1 MEKLKELYK
10 KYYYISPLD
19 QADFAESNRLMN
31 LYWSGICF
39 FVVLAFLVL
48 ELVFK
53 REYYREH
60 RFQIIYMAGACVSIS
75 LSFVLSRVTKN
86 VPRQKAYI
94 LKTLPFYVIYC
105 WCGTTCPIML
115 FYNQANHYNGL
126 IVFLCATN
134 IVLCIF
140 TASLPLFAIIIVSC
154 AAMVP
159 GVVRFFGPYGTFN
172 YTIATL
178 IIFTLFFINR
188 YKLKQHLALIKK
200 QKNNLEAKTFGN
212 FTLLYE
218 NKAVKFSRSKTLELI
233 AYLIVKNG
241 SSANTK
247 ELLCVLY
254 GDYADSARYG
264 SSLRALISDAR
275 HIFSEMEIQNF
286 FTAEYNSFRINPEAI
301 KCDYYD
307 FLSGDSKAIKGYAG
321 EFMSQY
327 SWAEDTAAFLSQK
340 ALSK

>member
-1 MEKLKELYK
+1 MEKLKELYH

-19 QADFAESNRLMN
+19 QADFAESNRLLN
-31 LYWSGICF
+31 LYWSAICF
-39 FVVLAFLVL
+39 FVALAFLVL

-53 REYYREH
+53 WEYYHER
-60 RFQIIYMAGACVSIS
+60 RLQILYMSGACLSIA
-75 LSFVLSRVTKN
+75 LSFVLSIATKN
-86 VPRQKAYI
+86 VSREKAYI

-105 WCGTTCPIML
+105 WCGTTCPIIL

-126 IVFLCATN
+126 IVFLVATN

-140 TASLPLFAIIIVSC
+140 TASLPLLAVVFASC

-159 GVVRFFGPYGTFN
+159 GVVRFFGAHGTFN
-172 YTIATL
+172 YVVAVL
-178 IIFTLFFINR
+178 IIFVLFFTNR
-188 YKLKQHLALIKK
+188 YRLKQHLALIKK
-200 QKNNLEAKTFGN
+200 QKESLVAKTFGN
-212 FTLLYE
+212 FTLLHQ
-218 NKAVKFSRSKTLELI
+218 NQAVKFSRSKTLELI

-247 ELLCVLY
+247 ELLCALY

-264 SSLRALISDAR
+264 ASLRSLISDAK
-275 HIFSEMEIQNF
+275 HVFADMEIQNF
-286 FTAEYNSFRINPEAI
+286 FTAEYNNFRINPEAV

-327 SWAEDTAAFLSQK
+327 SWAEGTAAFLERK
-340 ALSK
+340 ALA

>member
-10 KYYYISPLD
+10 KHYYISPLD

-39 FVVLAFLVL
+39 FVALAFLVL

-264 SSLRALISDAR
+264 SSFRSLISDAKR
-275 HIFSEMEIQNF
+275 SLAELGIQNF
-286 FTAEYNSFRINPEAI
+286 FTAEYNNFRINPEAI

-307 FLSGDSKAIKGYAG
+307 FLAGEPDAIKRYAG
-321 EFMSQY
+321 EFMNQY
-327 SWAEDTAAFLSQK
+327 SWAEDTAAFLERK
-340 ALSK
+340 ALAG